1 MYRNGARVIVKMLL
15 NKRATDFQTACDG
28 EKLAAGS
35 RFYDYTGLKRC
46 DG

>member
-15 NKRATDFQTACDG
+15 NKRETDFQAACGG
-28 EKLAAGS
+28 EKIAAGS
-35 RFYDYTGLKRC
+35 RFYDYTGLKRR